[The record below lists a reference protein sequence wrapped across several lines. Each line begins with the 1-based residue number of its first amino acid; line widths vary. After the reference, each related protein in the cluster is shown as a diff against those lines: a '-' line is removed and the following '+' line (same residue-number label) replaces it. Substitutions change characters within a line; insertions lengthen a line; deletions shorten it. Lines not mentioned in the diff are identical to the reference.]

1 MQVLCMAFDAQPGLT
16 VDNMIKRNWTC
27 DPLCSFYL
35 CMRETFDH
43 LFSQCNYTE
52 AVWNL
57 AAPRLGL
64 GNFSSLLNLDGLTN
78 WIPLHDCF
86 RIKKSEKR
94 KLGIIFTFWWQIW
107 KERNRRIF
115 ESQELSVQQ
124 LSILI
129 VDEIHIQRAA
139 MQTDP

>member
-1 MQVLCMAFDAQPGLT
+1 VTPFAPFIYACVKHLT
-16 VDNMIKRNWTC
+16 TY
-27 DPLCSFYL
+27 F
-35 CMRETFDH
+35 
-43 LFSQCNYTE
+43 QCNYTE

>member
-35 CMRETFDH
+35 CFRETFDH

-57 AAPRLGL
+57 AAPRLWTWQLQFPVEL
-64 GNFSSLLNLDGLTN
+64 GWTDQLDS
-78 WIPLHDCF
+78 P
-86 RIKKSEKR
+86 S
-94 KLGIIFTFWWQIW
+94 
-107 KERNRRIF
+107 
-115 ESQELSVQQ
+115 
-124 LSILI
+124 
-129 VDEIHIQRAA
+129 
-139 MQTDP
+139 